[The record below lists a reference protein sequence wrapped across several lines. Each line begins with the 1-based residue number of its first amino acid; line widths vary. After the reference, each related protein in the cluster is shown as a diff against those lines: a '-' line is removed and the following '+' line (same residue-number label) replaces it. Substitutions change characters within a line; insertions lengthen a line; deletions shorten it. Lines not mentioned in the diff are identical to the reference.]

1 MTLRQFLGA
10 LDDQLFWSLGNWKL
24 DLKVIWSHLYMSSE
38 VCASTSP
45 YIFGPRPSLRFS
57 DPSLL
62 STAIPLNNVSI
73 YWESWKETFRT
84 APREICTWRPA
95 LRVLHKWSREAE
107 ATKGKSSLLC
117 CIKPRVLTGLQ
128 RQLPPGLSARDAAIL
143 NSVRKRA
150 HHLDKGFSLCGMRF
164 GWTFLIGLIPIAGDA
179 ANAYLNYTLVVRKA
193 QKADL
198 PDWLIGRML
207 LNNAISAGVGFIPIV
222 GDLILAMYKANSRN
236 AALLDEFLRIRSEAF
251 LKMHEAE
258 ENKENSGKVAKG
270 DLSAADI
277 EQVKPGSGMTPSEK
291 GKVANHCSKDTGV
304 PLASSSTGVPPTH
317 AKSRLFGML
326 TKKEQPAMAS
336 TSGPKGRFVENIE
349 L

>member
-1 MTLRQFLGA
+1 MSAFIGKA
-10 LDDQLFWSLGNWKL
+10 GKKLFAQNLEKYAPV
-24 DLKVIWSHLYMSSE
+24 DPLY
-38 VCASTSP
+38 
-45 YIFGPRPSLRFS
+45 
-57 DPSLL
+57 
-62 STAIPLNNVSI
+62 
-73 YWESWKETFRT
+73 ESYTNDR
-84 APREICTWRPA
+84 
-95 LRVLHKWSREAE
+95 
-107 ATKGKSSLLC
+107 GKQ
-117 CIKPRVLTGLQ
+117 KRRK

-143 NSVRKRA
+143 SSVRKRA
-150 HHLDKGFSLCGMRF
+150 HYLDKGFSLCGMRF

-179 ANAYLNYTLVVRKA
+179 ADAYLNYTLVVRKA
-193 QKADL
+193 QEADL

-207 LNNAISAGVGFIPIV
+207 LNNAISAGVGFVPIV

-236 AALLDEFLRIRSEAF
+236 AALLEEFLRIRSEAF

-258 ENKENSGKVAKG
+258 ENRENSGKVTKG

-291 GKVANHCSKDTGV
+291 GKVKDTGV
-304 PLASSSTGVPPTH
+304 PLASSTGVPPTH

-336 TSGPKGRFVENIE
+336 TSGPEGRFVENIE